1 MNSYEILTFMKS
13 YVVYIYMK
21 KKKGMKLIYSR
32 FEISDVQG
40 MIIVYIQCI
49 YIQCTCI
56 SLMVFEW
63 KDGLCVPCH
72 CKPNLIIW
80 EV

>member
-40 MIIVYIQCI
+40 IIMI
-49 YIQCTCI
+49 YIY
-56 SLMVFEW
+56 L
-63 KDGLCVPCH
+63 
-72 CKPNLIIW
+72 
-80 EV
+80 